1 MFLLGL
7 GCSVE
12 GVGAGMRSM
21 FTQAQTVLTAN
32 SKPCS
37 PLGGS
42 MPGTRKVSVICYRP
56 MPLHFSHC
64 GWAAMLKISF
74 AVASSLWV
82 FSVLIWS
89 YSGR

>member
-12 GVGAGMRSM
+12 GVGAGLRPGMRSM
-21 FTQAQTVLTAN
+21 FTQAQTGLTAN
-32 SKPCS
+32 SKTGL

-42 MPGTRKVSVICYRP
+42 MPGSRKVSVICYRP
-56 MPLHFSHC
+56 MPPHFSHC

-74 AVASSLWV
+74 AVASSLWI
-82 FSVLIWS
+82 F
-89 YSGR
+89 RC